1 MLTLQPTTQPSYH
14 RLLNTVEQLNSLE
27 LQQFLLQVLVLQA
40 QRQVSGGIYR
50 EVELLLKIHQDL
62 PSGLQSR
69 YQELLTK
76 RQAETLTPTEYAE
89 LLQCTEQVEQW
100 EAQRVE
106 YLTELAR
113 WRRISLAQLLQ
124 ELNLPAPAYV

>member
-1 MLTLQPTTQPSYH
+1 MPTLQPTTQPSYH
-14 RLLNTVEQLNSLE
+14 SLLKTVEQLNTLE

-40 QRQVSGGIYR
+40 QRQVSGGIYH
-50 EVELLLKIHQDL
+50 EAELLLKIHQDRPADL
-62 PSGLQSR
+62 HTR

-76 RQAETLTPTEYAE
+76 RQAETLTPTEYEE

-106 YLTELAR
+106 YLAELAR
-113 WRRISLAQLLQ
+113 WRRISLTQLLQ
-124 ELNLPAPAYV
+124 ELNFQPPFW